1 MSTTPSESG
10 LAPILNARLYY
21 ETACDG
27 QPLVMI
33 HAGGTLRRRR
43 PEVEEGDGGKRT
55 LPPSPSSDHPLPPT
69 QAAVGATSPR
79 WGFAAFPLSLS
90 TCSP

>member
-27 QPLVMI
+27 QPVVMI
-33 HAGGTLRRRR
+33 HAGVGTLRRRWR
-43 PEVEEGDGGKRT
+43 GY
-55 LPPSPSSDHPLPPT
+55 
-69 QAAVGATSPR
+69 
-79 WGFAAFPLSLS
+79 
-90 TCSP
+90 